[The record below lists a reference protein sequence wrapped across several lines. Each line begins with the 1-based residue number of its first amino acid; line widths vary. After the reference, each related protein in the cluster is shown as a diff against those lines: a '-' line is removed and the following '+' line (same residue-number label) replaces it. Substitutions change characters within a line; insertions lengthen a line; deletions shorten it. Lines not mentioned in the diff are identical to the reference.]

1 MELLIER
8 ALWQPHWA
16 PVLQA
21 WQRQGHGWQLLQS
34 KVDERLPS
42 DAGGLWSC
50 CPPDGVRSASA
61 LLAAWLD
68 GDLPGQQAVDP
79 SRQIL
84 ICGSASL
91 LTLAREEGLLTLG
104 GQGADLALTA
114 QDDLGAV
121 LNCLLARRLTVPVL
135 AEPPSRSEPALQ
147 LRPLL
152 ALDEAEV
159 VRYCSDA
166 ALARYTLNIPHPYP
180 PEAARDWLA
189 GCWRKAALGLGW
201 SWALTLSAGEG
212 QAPLVGVISL
222 HWNGEL
228 AWWVGV
234 TWQNRGLATRA
245 ARLVKAFAFDRL
257 QLPVLTARHM
267 PDNHASG
274 RVMAKLGMRYCGR
287 RALSGQRQSQGLS
300 QSQSEV
306 SYWQLARSLT
316 LAAPVERQLA
326 PLLADER
333 VVVAILQ
340 RQVGEGAP
348 QRLALF
354 MTNRDGE
361 EGAEL
366 AAVPPRSRDTDG
378 PLAVEYYDQDALAQA
393 EPDQLHLLRGL
404 LLKDAEE
411 QGLDYLLQLASLQR
425 HGPVLLTLAERRQRL
440 RWLAREESRLALLA
454 AEPLT
459 HRYHLLDLLVAL
471 PALLDE
477 LAGRWHR
484 DVDDT
489 LAWLARAE
497 PLLFNA
503 YRTAITRLQP
513 ADLHELLA
521 QVADRFPEST
531 LPFLDK
537 GAQGGGQFVE

>member
-42 DAGGLWSC
+42 DTGGLWSC

-84 ICGSASL
+84 ISGSASL

-121 LNCLLARRLTVPVL
+121 LNRLLARRLTVPVL

-152 ALDEAEV
+152 ACDEAEV

-180 PEAARDWLA
+180 LEAARDWLA

-201 SWALTLSAGEG
+201 SWALTLPAGEG
-212 QAPLVGVISL
+212 HAPLVGVISL

-234 TWQNRGLATRA
+234 PWQNRGLATRA

-287 RALSGQRQSQGLS
+287 RALSGQRQRLS
-300 QSQSEV
+300 QNQSEV

-326 PLLADER
+326 PLLADAR
-333 VVVAILQ
+333 VVAAILQ
-340 RQVGEGAP
+340 TQVGEGAP

-354 MTNRDGE
+354 MTNRDEAE
-361 EGAEL
+361 EGEL
-366 AAVPPRSRDTDG
+366 AAAPPRALDSDG

-393 EPDQLHLLRGL
+393 EPEQLHLLRGL

-425 HGPVLLTLAERRQRL
+425 QGPVLLTLAERHQRL
-440 RWLAREESRLALLA
+440 RWLAREESWLALLA

-471 PALLDE
+471 PVLLDE

-484 DVDDT
+484 DADDT

-503 YRTAITRLQP
+503 YRTAITSLQP

>member
-21 WQRQGHGWQLLQS
+21 WQRQGGLWLLLQS
-34 KVDERLPS
+34 KVDEGLPS

-68 GDLPGQQAVDP
+68 GDLPAQPARDP

-84 ICGSASL
+84 ISGSASL

-104 GQGADLALTA
+104 PQGADLTLTA

-121 LNCLLARRLTVPVL
+121 LNRLWARRLTVPML
-135 AEPPSRSEPALQ
+135 AEPASPSGPALQ

-152 ALDEAEV
+152 ACDEADV
-159 VRYCSDA
+159 VRYCTDA

-201 SWALTLSAGEG
+201 SWALTLPVGEDE
-212 QAPLVGVISL
+212 APLVGVISL

-234 TWQNRGLATRA
+234 PWQNRGLATRA
-245 ARLVKAFAFDRL
+245 ARLVKVFAFERL

-267 PDNHASG
+267 PGNLASG

-287 RALSGQRQSQGLS
+287 RELSGQPPC
-300 QSQSEV
+300 EV
-306 SYWQLARSLT
+306 SYWQLERSQT
-316 LAAPVERQLA
+316 LAAPLIQQLT

-333 VVVAILQ
+333 VVAAILQ
-340 RQVGEGAP
+340 AGVEEGEP
-348 QRLALF
+348 RRLALF
-354 MTNRDGE
+354 
-361 EGAEL
+361 L
-366 AAVPPRSRDTDG
+366 AQPEPESGLAVEPLPEQESDG
-378 PLAVEYYDQDALAQA
+378 PLAVEYHDQAVLAQA
-393 EPDQLHLLRGL
+393 EPDQLYLYRGL
-404 LLKDAEE
+404 LLKDFEV
-411 QGLDYLLQLASLQR
+411 QGLAYLQQLASLQR
-425 HGPVLLTLAERRQRL
+425 QGPAPLTLSERRQRL
-440 RWLAREESRLALLA
+440 GWLGTLARRASGENKQGDGVSR
-454 AEPLT
+454 
-459 HRYHLLDLLVAL
+459 RYHQLWLLVEL
-471 PALLDE
+471 PALIDE

-484 DVDDT
+484 GPDQT
-489 LAWLARAE
+489 LSGLEQTDAE
-497 PLLFNA
+497 LFAA
-503 YRTAITRLQP
+503 YRAAMTTLQSS
-513 ADLHELLA
+513 DLQTVLHLLA
-521 QVADRFPEST
+521 VRFPEST

>member
-42 DAGGLWSC
+42 DTGGLWSC
-50 CPPDGVRSASA
+50 CPPDGVCSASA

-121 LNCLLARRLTVPVL
+121 LNRLLARRLTVPVL

-152 ALDEAEV
+152 ACDEAEV

-166 ALARYTLNIPHPYP
+166 ALARYTLNIPHLYP

-201 SWALTLSAGEG
+201 SWALTLPAGEG
-212 QAPLVGVISL
+212 HAPLVGVISL

-234 TWQNRGLATRA
+234 PWQNRGLATRA

-287 RALSGQRQSQGLS
+287 RALSGQRQSQN
-300 QSQSEV
+300 QSEV

-333 VVVAILQ
+333 VVAAILQ
-340 RQVGEGAP
+340 TQVGEGAP
-348 QRLALF
+348 KRLALF
-354 MTNRDGE
+354 MTNRDEAE
-361 EGAEL
+361 EGEP
-366 AAVPPRSRDTDG
+366 AASPPCSLDTGG
-378 PLAVEYYDQDALAQA
+378 PLAVEYYDQDALAQV
-393 EPDQLHLLRGL
+393 EPEQLHLLRGL

-425 HGPVLLTLAERRQRL
+425 QGPVLLTRAERRQRL
-440 RWLAREESRLALLA
+440 RWLAREERRLALLA
-454 AEPLT
+454 AAPLT

-484 DVDDT
+484 DADDT
-489 LAWLARAE
+489 LVWLARAE

-503 YRTAITRLQP
+503 YRTAIISLQP

-537 GAQGGGQFVE
+537 DAQGGGQFVE

>member
-34 KVDERLPS
+34 KVDECLPS
-42 DAGGLWSC
+42 DTGGLWSC

-84 ICGSASL
+84 ISGSASL

-104 GQGADLALTA
+104 PQGADLTLTE

-121 LNCLLARRLTVPVL
+121 LNRLLACRLTVPML

-152 ALDEAEV
+152 ACDEAEV
-159 VRYCSDA
+159 ARYCSDA

-201 SWALTLSAGEG
+201 SWALTLPAGEG
-212 QAPLVGVISL
+212 HAPLVGVISL

-234 TWQNRGLATRA
+234 PWQNRGLATRA

-287 RALSGQRQSQGLS
+287 RALSGQRQRLS
-300 QSQSEV
+300 QNQSEV

-333 VVVAILQ
+333 VVAAILQ
-340 RQVGEGAP
+340 TQVGEGAP

-354 MTNRDGE
+354 MTNRDEAE
-361 EGAEL
+361 EGEP
-366 AAVPPRSRDTDG
+366 AAAPPRSLGTDG

-393 EPDQLHLLRGL
+393 EPEQLHLLRGL

-425 HGPVLLTLAERRQRL
+425 QGPVLLTLAERRQRL

-484 DVDDT
+484 DADDT
-489 LAWLARAE
+489 LAWLAQAE
-497 PLLFNA
+497 PPLFNA
-503 YRTAITRLQP
+503 YRTSITSLQP
-513 ADLHELLA
+513 ADLYELLA
-521 QVADRFPEST
+521 LVADRFPEST

>member
-42 DAGGLWSC
+42 DTGGLWSC

-84 ICGSASL
+84 ISGSASL

-201 SWALTLSAGEG
+201 SWALTLPAGEG
-212 QAPLVGVISL
+212 HAPLVGVISL

-234 TWQNRGLATRA
+234 PWQNRGLATRA

-287 RALSGQRQSQGLS
+287 RALSGQRLS
-300 QSQSEV
+300 QNQSEV

-333 VVVAILQ
+333 VVAAILQ
-340 RQVGEGAP
+340 TQVGEGAL

-361 EGAEL
+361 EGAEP
-366 AAVPPRSRDTDG
+366 AAAPLRSLDTDG

-393 EPDQLHLLRGL
+393 EPEQLHLLRGL

-411 QGLDYLLQLASLQR
+411 QGLDYLLQLTSLQR
-425 HGPVLLTLAERRQRL
+425 QGPVLLTRAERRQRL
-440 RWLAREESRLALLA
+440 RWLASEERRLALLA
-454 AEPLT
+454 AAPLT

-484 DVDDT
+484 DADDS

-497 PLLFNA
+497 PSLFND
-503 YRTAITRLQP
+503 YRTAITSLQP

-537 GAQGGGQFVE
+537 DAQDGGQFVE

>member
-34 KVDERLPS
+34 KVDEGLPS
-42 DAGGLWSC
+42 DTGGLWSC

-68 GDLPGQQAVDP
+68 GDLPGQQAVEP

-84 ICGSASL
+84 ISGSASL

-104 GQGADLALTA
+104 GQGADLTLTA

-121 LNCLLARRLTVPVL
+121 LNRLLARRLTVPVL
-135 AEPPSRSEPALQ
+135 AEPASQLGPALQ

-152 ALDEAEV
+152 AFDEAEV

-201 SWALTLSAGEG
+201 SWALTLPVGEG
-212 QAPLVGVISL
+212 HAPLVGVISL

-234 TWQNRGLATRA
+234 PWQNRGLETRA

-287 RALSGQRQSQGLS
+287 RALSGQRQSQN
-300 QSQSEV
+300 QNQSEV

-326 PLLADER
+326 PLLADAR
-333 VVVAILQ
+333 VVAAILQ
-340 RQVGEGAP
+340 TQVGEGAP

-354 MTNRDGE
+354 MTNRDEAE
-361 EGAEL
+361 EGEL
-366 AAVPPRSRDTDG
+366 AAAPPRSLDSDG

-393 EPDQLHLLRGL
+393 EPEQLHLLRGL

-425 HGPVLLTLAERRQRL
+425 QGPVLLTLAERHQRL
-440 RWLAREESRLALLA
+440 RWLAREESWLALLA

-471 PALLDE
+471 PVLLDE

-484 DVDDT
+484 DADDT

-503 YRTAITRLQP
+503 YRTAITSLQP

>member
-34 KVDERLPS
+34 KVDECLPS
-42 DAGGLWSC
+42 DTGRLWSC

-84 ICGSASL
+84 ISGSASL

-104 GQGADLALTA
+104 PQGADLTLTA

-121 LNCLLARRLTVPVL
+121 LNRLLARRLTVPVL
-135 AEPPSRSEPALQ
+135 AEPPSRSEPALL

-152 ALDEAEV
+152 ACDEAEV

-201 SWALTLSAGEG
+201 SWALTLPAGEG
-212 QAPLVGVISL
+212 HAPLVGVISL

-234 TWQNRGLATRA
+234 PWQNRGLATRA

-287 RALSGQRQSQGLS
+287 RALSGQRQSQN
-300 QSQSEV
+300 QSEV

-326 PLLADER
+326 PLLADAR
-333 VVVAILQ
+333 VVAAILLT
-340 RQVGEGAP
+340 QVGEGAP

-366 AAVPPRSRDTDG
+366 AAAPLRSLDTDG

-393 EPDQLHLLRGL
+393 EPEQLHLLRGL

-425 HGPVLLTLAERRQRL
+425 QGPVLLTRAERRQRL

-484 DVDDT
+484 DADDT

-503 YRTAITRLQP
+503 YRTAITSLQP

-537 GAQGGGQFVE
+537 DAQDGGQFVE

>member
-21 WQRQGHGWQLLQS
+21 WQRQGHSWQLLQS
-34 KVDERLPS
+34 KVDECLPS
-42 DAGGLWSC
+42 DTGGLWSC

-84 ICGSASL
+84 ISGSASL

-121 LNCLLARRLTVPVL
+121 LNRLLARRLTVPVL
-135 AEPPSRSEPALQ
+135 AEPSSRSEPALL

-152 ALDEAEV
+152 ALDEVEV

-201 SWALTLSAGEG
+201 SWALTLPAGEG

-234 TWQNRGLATRA
+234 PWQNCGLATRA

-287 RALSGQRQSQGLS
+287 RALSGQRQGL
-300 QSQSEV
+300 SQSEV

-326 PLLADER
+326 SLLADAR
-333 VVVAILQ
+333 VVAAILQ
-340 RQVGEGAP
+340 IQVGEGAL

-366 AAVPPRSRDTDG
+366 AAAPLRSLDTDG

-393 EPDQLHLLRGL
+393 EPEQLHLLRGL

-425 HGPVLLTLAERRQRL
+425 QGPVLLTLAERHQRL

-484 DVDDT
+484 DADDT

-503 YRTAITRLQP
+503 YRTAITSLQP

-537 GAQGGGQFVE
+537 DAQDGGQFVE

>member
-34 KVDERLPS
+34 KVDEGLPS
-42 DAGGLWSC
+42 DTGGLWSC
-50 CPPDGVRSASA
+50 CPPDGVCSASA

-121 LNCLLARRLTVPVL
+121 LNRLLARRLTVPVL
-135 AEPPSRSEPALQ
+135 AELPSRSEPALQ

-152 ALDEAEV
+152 ACDEAEV

-201 SWALTLSAGEG
+201 SWALTLPAGEG

-234 TWQNRGLATRA
+234 PWQNRGLATRA

-287 RALSGQRQSQGLS
+287 RALSGQRQSLS
-300 QSQSEV
+300 QNQCEV

-333 VVVAILQ
+333 VVAAILQ
-340 RQVGEGAP
+340 TQVGEGAP

-354 MTNRDGE
+354 MTNRDEAE
-361 EGAEL
+361 EGEP
-366 AAVPPRSRDTDG
+366 AAAPPRSLGTDG

-393 EPDQLHLLRGL
+393 EPEQLHLLRGL

-425 HGPVLLTLAERRQRL
+425 HGPVLLTLAERHQRL

-484 DVDDT
+484 DADDT
-489 LAWLARAE
+489 LAWLAQAE
-497 PLLFNA
+497 PPLFNA

-537 GAQGGGQFVE
+537 DAQGGGQFVE

>member
-42 DAGGLWSC
+42 DTGGLWSC
-50 CPPDGVRSASA
+50 CPPDGVCSASA

-84 ICGSASL
+84 VSGSTSL

-104 GQGADLALTA
+104 GLGADLALTA

-121 LNCLLARRLTVPVL
+121 LNRLLARRLTVPVL

-159 VRYCSDA
+159 VHYCSDA

-201 SWALTLSAGEG
+201 SWALTLPAGEG

-234 TWQNRGLATRA
+234 PWQNRGLATRA

-287 RALSGQRQSQGLS
+287 RALSGQRQGLS
-300 QSQSEV
+300 QSQNEV
-306 SYWQLARSLT
+306 SYWQLAQSLT

-326 PLLADER
+326 SLLADAR
-333 VVVAILQ
+333 VVAAILQ
-340 RQVGEGAP
+340 TQVGEGAP

-354 MTNRDGE
+354 MTSRDGA
-361 EGAEL
+361 EGGEP
-366 AAVPPRSRDTDG
+366 AAAPPRSLDSDG
-378 PLAVEYYDQDALAQA
+378 PLAVEYYEQDALAQA
-393 EPDQLHLLRGL
+393 EPEQLHLLRGL

-425 HGPVLLTLAERRQRL
+425 QGPVLLTLAERRQRL
-440 RWLAREESRLALLA
+440 RWLASEERRLALLA

-484 DVDDT
+484 DADDT

-497 PLLFNA
+497 PSLFNA

-513 ADLHELLA
+513 ADLHLLLA
-521 QVADRFPEST
+521 LVANRFPEFT

-537 GAQGGGQFVE
+537 DAQEGGLFVE

>member
-42 DAGGLWSC
+42 DTGGLWSC

-84 ICGSASL
+84 VSGSTSL

-104 GQGADLALTA
+104 GLGADLALTA

-121 LNCLLARRLTVPVL
+121 LNRLLARRLTVPVL

-159 VRYCSDA
+159 VHYCSDA

-201 SWALTLSAGEG
+201 SWALTLPAGEG

-234 TWQNRGLATRA
+234 PWQNRGLATQA

-287 RALSGQRQSQGLS
+287 RALSGPRQSL
-300 QSQSEV
+300 SQSEV

-316 LAAPVERQLA
+316 LATPVERQLA
-326 PLLADER
+326 PLLADAR
-333 VVVAILQ
+333 VVAAILQ
-340 RQVGEGAP
+340 TRVGEGAP

-354 MTNRDGE
+354 MTSRDEAE
-361 EGAEL
+361 EGEP
-366 AAVPPRSRDTDG
+366 AAAPPRSLDSDG
-378 PLAVEYYDQDALAQA
+378 PLAVEYYEQDALAQA
-393 EPDQLHLLRGL
+393 EPEQLHLLRGL

-425 HGPVLLTLAERRQRL
+425 QGPVLLTLAERRQRL
-440 RWLAREESRLALLA
+440 RWLASEEHRLAMLA

-459 HRYHLLDLLVAL
+459 HRYHLLDFLVAL

-484 DVDDT
+484 DADDT

-497 PLLFNA
+497 PSLFNA

-513 ADLHELLA
+513 ADLHLLLA
-521 QVADRFPEST
+521 LVANRFPEFT

-537 GAQGGGQFVE
+537 DAQEGGLFVE

>member
-21 WQRQGHGWQLLQS
+21 WQRQGGLWLLLQS
-34 KVDERLPS
+34 KVDEGLPS

-68 GDLPGQQAVDP
+68 GDLPAQPAREP

-84 ICGSASL
+84 ISGSASL

-104 GQGADLALTA
+104 PQGADLTLTA

-121 LNCLLARRLTVPVL
+121 LNRLWARRLTVPML
-135 AEPPSRSEPALQ
+135 AEPASPSGPALQ

-152 ALDEAEV
+152 ACDEADV
-159 VRYCSDA
+159 VRYCTDA

-201 SWALTLSAGEG
+201 SWALTLPVGEDE
-212 QAPLVGVISL
+212 APLVGVISL

-234 TWQNRGLATRA
+234 PWQNRGLATRA
-245 ARLVKAFAFDRL
+245 ARLVKVFAFERL

-267 PDNHASG
+267 PGNLASG

-287 RALSGQRQSQGLS
+287 RELSGQPPC
-300 QSQSEV
+300 EV
-306 SYWQLARSLT
+306 SYWQLERSQT
-316 LAAPVERQLA
+316 LAAPLTRQLA
-326 PLLADER
+326 PLLADKR
-333 VVVAILQ
+333 VVAAILQ
-340 RQVGEGAP
+340 AGAEEDEP
-348 QRLALF
+348 RRLALF
-354 MTNRDGE
+354 
-361 EGAEL
+361 L
-366 AAVPPRSRDTDG
+366 AQPEPESGLAVDSLPEQESDG
-378 PLAVEYYDQDALAQA
+378 PLAVEYHDQEALAQA
-393 EPDQLHLLRGL
+393 EPDQLYLYRGL
-404 LLKDAEE
+404 LLKDFEE
-411 QGLDYLLQLASLQR
+411 QGLAYLQQLASLQR
-425 HGPVLLTLAERRQRL
+425 QGPAPLTLSERRQRL
-440 RWLAREESRLALLA
+440 GWLGTLARRASGENKQGDGVSR
-454 AEPLT
+454 
-459 HRYHLLDLLVAL
+459 RYHQLWLLVEL
-471 PALLDE
+471 PALIDE

-484 DVDDT
+484 GPDQT
-489 LAWLARAE
+489 LSGLEQTDAE
-497 PLLFNA
+497 LFAA
-503 YRTAITRLQP
+503 YRAAMTTLQSS
-513 ADLHELLA
+513 DLQTVLHLLA
-521 QVADRFPEST
+521 VRFPEST

>member
-34 KVDERLPS
+34 KVDERLPN
-42 DAGGLWSC
+42 DTGGLWSC
-50 CPPDGVRSASA
+50 CPPDGVCSASA

-84 ICGSASL
+84 ISGSPSL

-104 GQGADLALTA
+104 PQGADLALTA

-121 LNCLLARRLTVPVL
+121 LNRLLARRLTVPVL

-152 ALDEAEV
+152 ACDEAEV

-201 SWALTLSAGEG
+201 SWALTLPAGEG
-212 QAPLVGVISL
+212 HAPLVGVISL

-234 TWQNRGLATRA
+234 PWQNRGLATRA

-287 RALSGQRQSQGLS
+287 RALSGQRLS
-300 QSQSEV
+300 QNQSEV

-316 LAAPVERQLA
+316 LAAPVERLLA

-333 VVVAILQ
+333 VVAAILQ
-340 RQVGEGAP
+340 TQVGEGAP
-348 QRLALF
+348 QWLALF

-361 EGAEL
+361 EGTEL
-366 AAVPPRSRDTDG
+366 AAAPLRSQGTDG

-393 EPDQLHLLRGL
+393 EPEQLHLLRGL

-425 HGPVLLTLAERRQRL
+425 QGPVLLTRVERRQRL

-484 DVDDT
+484 DADDT

-537 GAQGGGQFVE
+537 DAQGGGQFVE

>member
-42 DAGGLWSC
+42 DTGGLWSC

-84 ICGSASL
+84 ISGSASL

-104 GQGADLALTA
+104 GQGADLTLTA

-121 LNCLLARRLTVPVL
+121 LNRLLARRLTVPVL

-152 ALDEAEV
+152 ALDEVEV
-159 VRYCSDA
+159 VRYCSDV

-201 SWALTLSAGEG
+201 SWALTLPAGEG

-234 TWQNRGLATRA
+234 PWQNRGLATRA

-287 RALSGQRQSQGLS
+287 RALSGQRQSQN
-300 QSQSEV
+300 QSEV

-333 VVVAILQ
+333 VVAAILQ
-340 RQVGEGAP
+340 TQVGEGAP
-348 QRLALF
+348 QWLALF
-354 MTNRDGE
+354 MTNRDEAE
-361 EGAEL
+361 EGEL
-366 AAVPPRSRDTDG
+366 AAAPPRSLDTDG
-378 PLAVEYYDQDALAQA
+378 PLVVEYYDQDALAQA
-393 EPDQLHLLRGL
+393 EPEQLHLLRGL

-425 HGPVLLTLAERRQRL
+425 QGPVLLTRAERRQRL
-440 RWLAREESRLALLA
+440 RWLAREERRLALLA
-454 AEPLT
+454 AAPLT

-484 DVDDT
+484 DADDS

-497 PLLFNA
+497 PSLFNA
-503 YRTAITRLQP
+503 YRTAITSLQP

-537 GAQGGGQFVE
+537 DAQDGGQFVE

>member
-21 WQRQGHGWQLLQS
+21 WQRQGGRWLLLQS

-42 DAGGLWSC
+42 DTGGLWSC
-50 CPPDGVRSASA
+50 CPPDGVHSASA

-68 GDLPGQQAVDP
+68 GDLPAQPERDP

-84 ICGSASL
+84 ISGSASL

-104 GQGADLALTA
+104 PQGADLTLTA

-121 LNCLLARRLTVPVL
+121 LNRLLARRLTVPVL
-135 AEPPSRSEPALQ
+135 AEPASPSGPGLQ

-152 ALDEAEV
+152 ACDEADV

-201 SWALTLSAGEG
+201 SWALTLPAGES

-234 TWQNRGLATRA
+234 PWQNRGLATRA
-245 ARLVKAFAFDRL
+245 ARLVKAFAFEQL
-257 QLPVLTARHM
+257 QLPALTARHM
-267 PDNHASG
+267 PNNLASG

-287 RALSGQRQSQGLS
+287 RELSCQPPC
-300 QSQSEV
+300 EV
-306 SYWQLARSLT
+306 SYWQLELSQT
-316 LAAPVERQLA
+316 LAAPLIQQLT

-333 VVVAILQ
+333 VVAAILQ
-340 RQVGEGAP
+340 AGAEEDEP
-348 QRLALF
+348 RRLALF
-354 MTNRDGE
+354 
-361 EGAEL
+361 L
-366 AAVPPRSRDTDG
+366 AQPEPESGLAVEPLPEQESDG
-378 PLAVEYYDQDALAQA
+378 PLAVEYHDQAVLAQA
-393 EPDQLHLLRGL
+393 EPDQFYLYRGL
-404 LLKDAEE
+404 LLKDCEE
-411 QGLDYLLQLASLQR
+411 QGLAYLQQLASLQR
-425 HGPVLLTLAERRQRL
+425 QGPAPLTLSERRQRL
-440 RWLAREESRLALLA
+440 GWLGTLARRASGENKQGDGVSR
-454 AEPLT
+454 
-459 HRYHLLDLLVAL
+459 RYHQLWLLVEL
-471 PALLDE
+471 PALIDE

-484 DVDDT
+484 GPEQT
-489 LAWLARAE
+489 LSWLEQTDAE
-497 PLLFNA
+497 LFAA
-503 YRTAITRLQP
+503 YRAAMTTLQSSYLQTV
-513 ADLHELLA
+513 LHLLA
-521 QVADRFPEST
+521 VRFPEST

-537 GAQGGGQFVE
+537 GAQDGGQFVE

>member
-34 KVDERLPS
+34 KVDECLPS
-42 DAGGLWSC
+42 DTGGLWSC

-84 ICGSASL
+84 ISGSASL

-104 GQGADLALTA
+104 PQGADLTLTA

-121 LNCLLARRLTVPVL
+121 LNRLLARRLTVPVL
-135 AEPPSRSEPALQ
+135 AEPPSRSEPALL

-152 ALDEAEV
+152 ACDEAEV

-201 SWALTLSAGEG
+201 SWALTLPAGEG

-234 TWQNRGLATRA
+234 PWQNRGLATRA

-287 RALSGQRQSQGLS
+287 RALSGQRQSQN
-300 QSQSEV
+300 QSEV

-326 PLLADER
+326 PLLADAR

-340 RQVGEGAP
+340 TQVGEGAP

-361 EGAEL
+361 EEGEP
-366 AAVPPRSRDTDG
+366 AAAPPDG

-393 EPDQLHLLRGL
+393 EPEQLHLLRGL

-425 HGPVLLTLAERRQRL
+425 QGPVLLTRAERRQRL

-484 DVDDT
+484 DADNT

-497 PLLFNA
+497 PSLFNA
-503 YRTAITRLQP
+503 YRTAITSLQP

-521 QVADRFPEST
+521 QVEDHFPEST

-537 GAQGGGQFVE
+537 GAQDGGQFVE

>member
-21 WQRQGHGWQLLQS
+21 WQRQGGRWLLLQN

-42 DAGGLWSC
+42 DTGGLCSC

-68 GDLPGQQAVDP
+68 GDLPAQPARDP

-84 ICGSASL
+84 ISGSASL

-104 GQGADLALTA
+104 PQGADLTLTA
-114 QDDLGAV
+114 QDELGAV
-121 LNCLLARRLTVPVL
+121 LNRLRARRLTVPVL
-135 AEPPSRSEPALQ
+135 AEPASPSGPALQ

-152 ALDEAEV
+152 ACDEADV

-189 GCWRKAALGLGW
+189 GCWRKVALGLGW
-201 SWALTLSAGEG
+201 SWALTLPAGEG

-234 TWQNRGLATRA
+234 PWQNRGLATRA

-267 PDNHASG
+267 PGNLASG

-287 RALSGQRQSQGLS
+287 RELSGQPPC
-300 QSQSEV
+300 EV
-306 SYWQLARSLT
+306 SYWQLERSQT
-316 LAAPVERQLA
+316 LAAPLTLQLT

-340 RQVGEGAP
+340 AGVEEGEP
-348 QRLALF
+348 RRLALF
-354 MTNRDGE
+354 
-361 EGAEL
+361 L
-366 AAVPPRSRDTDG
+366 AQPEPESGLAVVSLPEQESEG
-378 PLAVEYYDQDALAQA
+378 PLAVEYHDQAVLAQA
-393 EPDQLHLLRGL
+393 EPDQLYLYRGL
-404 LLKDAEE
+404 LLKDCEE
-411 QGLDYLLQLASLQR
+411 QGLAYLQQLASLQR
-425 HGPVLLTLAERRQRL
+425 QGPAPLTLAERRQRL
-440 RWLAREESRLALLA
+440 GWLGTLARRASGENKQGEGVSR
-454 AEPLT
+454 
-459 HRYHLLDLLVAL
+459 RYHQLWLLVEL
-471 PALLDE
+471 PALIDE

-484 DVDDT
+484 GPDQT
-489 LAWLARAE
+489 LSGLEQTDAE
-497 PLLFNA
+497 LFAA
-503 YRTAITRLQP
+503 YRAAMTTLQSS
-513 ADLHELLA
+513 DIQTVLHLLA
-521 QVADRFPEST
+521 VRFPEST

-537 GAQGGGQFVE
+537 GAQGGSQFVE

>member
-34 KVDERLPS
+34 KVDECLPS

-50 CPPDGVRSASA
+50 CPPDGVCSASA

-84 ICGSASL
+84 ISGSTSL

-104 GQGADLALTA
+104 PQGADLALTA

-121 LNCLLARRLTVPVL
+121 LNRLLARRLTVPVL

-152 ALDEAEV
+152 ACDEAEV

-201 SWALTLSAGEG
+201 SWALTLPAGEG
-212 QAPLVGVISL
+212 HAPLVGVISL

-234 TWQNRGLATRA
+234 PWQNRGLATRA

-287 RALSGQRQSQGLS
+287 RALSGQRLS
-300 QSQSEV
+300 QNQSEV

-316 LAAPVERQLA
+316 LAAPVERLLA

-333 VVVAILQ
+333 VVAAILQ
-340 RQVGEGAP
+340 TQVGEGAP
-348 QRLALF
+348 QWLALF

-361 EGAEL
+361 EGTEL
-366 AAVPPRSRDTDG
+366 AAAPLRSQGTDG

-393 EPDQLHLLRGL
+393 EPEQLHLLRGL

-425 HGPVLLTLAERRQRL
+425 QGPVLLTRVERRQRL

-484 DVDDT
+484 DADDT

-537 GAQGGGQFVE
+537 DAQGGGQFVE

>member
-1 MELLIER
+1 MELLIEC

-42 DAGGLWSC
+42 DTGGLWSC

-84 ICGSASL
+84 ISGSASL

-121 LNCLLARRLTVPVL
+121 LNRLLARRLTVPVL

-152 ALDEAEV
+152 ACDEAEV
-159 VRYCSDA
+159 MRYCSDA

-201 SWALTLSAGEG
+201 SWALTLPAGEDE
-212 QAPLVGVISL
+212 APLVGVISL

-234 TWQNRGLATRA
+234 PWQNRGLATRA

-287 RALSGQRQSQGLS
+287 RALSGQRLS
-300 QSQSEV
+300 QNQSEV

-316 LAAPVERQLA
+316 LTAPVERQLA

-333 VVVAILQ
+333 VVAAILQ
-340 RQVGEGAP
+340 TQVGEGAP

-361 EGAEL
+361 EGAEP
-366 AAVPPRSRDTDG
+366 AAAPPRSLGTDG

-393 EPDQLHLLRGL
+393 EPEQLHLLRGL

-425 HGPVLLTLAERRQRL
+425 QGPVLLTLAERRQRL
-440 RWLAREESRLALLA
+440 RWLASEERRLALLA

-484 DVDDT
+484 DADDA
-489 LAWLARAE
+489 LAWLAQAE
-497 PLLFNA
+497 PPLFNA
-503 YRTAITRLQP
+503 YRTAITSLQP

-537 GAQGGGQFVE
+537 DAQGGGQFVE

>member
-8 ALWQPHWA
+8 ALWQPHWVL
-16 PVLQA
+16 VLQA

-34 KVDERLPS
+34 KVDECLPS
-42 DAGGLWSC
+42 DTGGLWSC

-79 SRQIL
+79 SRQLL
-84 ICGSASL
+84 ISGSASL

-104 GQGADLALTA
+104 PQGADLTLTE

-121 LNCLLARRLTVPVL
+121 LNRLLACRLTVPML

-152 ALDEAEV
+152 ACDEAEV
-159 VRYCSDA
+159 ARYCSDA

-201 SWALTLSAGEG
+201 SWALTLPAGEG
-212 QAPLVGVISL
+212 HAPLVGVISL

-234 TWQNRGLATRA
+234 PWQNRGLATRA

-287 RALSGQRQSQGLS
+287 RALSGQRQSQN
-300 QSQSEV
+300 QSEV

-326 PLLADER
+326 PLLADAR

-340 RQVGEGAP
+340 TQVGEGAP

-366 AAVPPRSRDTDG
+366 AAAPPRSLDTDG

-393 EPDQLHLLRGL
+393 EPEQLHLLRGL

-425 HGPVLLTLAERRQRL
+425 QGPVLLTLAERRQRL
-440 RWLAREESRLALLA
+440 RWLASEERRLALLA

-484 DVDDT
+484 DADDA
-489 LAWLARAE
+489 LAWLAQAE
-497 PLLFNA
+497 PPLFNA
-503 YRTAITRLQP
+503 YRTAITSLQP

>member
-42 DAGGLWSC
+42 DTGGLWSC
-50 CPPDGVRSASA
+50 CPPDGVCSASA

-104 GQGADLALTA
+104 GLGADLALTA

-121 LNCLLARRLTVPVL
+121 LNRLLARRLTVPVL

-152 ALDEAEV
+152 ACDEAEV

-201 SWALTLSAGEG
+201 SWALTLPAGEG

-234 TWQNRGLATRA
+234 PWQNRGLATRA
-245 ARLVKAFAFDRL
+245 ARLVKSFAFDRL

-287 RALSGQRQSQGLS
+287 RALSGQRQSLS
-300 QSQSEV
+300 QNQSEV
-306 SYWQLARSLT
+306 SYWQLTRSLT

-333 VVVAILQ
+333 VVAAILQ
-340 RQVGEGAP
+340 TQVGEGAP

-354 MTNRDGE
+354 MTNRDEAE
-361 EGAEL
+361 EGEP
-366 AAVPPRSRDTDG
+366 AAAPPRSLDTGG
-378 PLAVEYYDQDALAQA
+378 PLAVEYYDQEALAQA
-393 EPDQLHLLRGL
+393 EPEQLHLLRGL

-425 HGPVLLTLAERRQRL
+425 QGPVLLTLAERGQRL
-440 RWLAREESRLALLA
+440 RWLAREERRLALLA

-477 LAGRWHR
+477 LADRWHR
-484 DVDDT
+484 DADDT

-497 PLLFNA
+497 PPLLNA
-503 YRTAITRLQP
+503 YRTAITSLQP

-537 GAQGGGQFVE
+537 DAQGGGQFVE

>member
-34 KVDERLPS
+34 KVDEGLPS
-42 DAGGLWSC
+42 DTGGLWSC

-84 ICGSASL
+84 ISGSSSL

-152 ALDEAEV
+152 AFDEAEV

-201 SWALTLSAGEG
+201 SWALTLPVGEG
-212 QAPLVGVISL
+212 HAPLVGVISL

-234 TWQNRGLATRA
+234 PWQNRGLATRA

-287 RALSGQRQSQGLS
+287 RALSGQRQSLS
-300 QSQSEV
+300 QNQSEV
-306 SYWQLARSLT
+306 SYWQLTRSLT

-333 VVVAILQ
+333 VVAAILQ
-340 RQVGEGAP
+340 TQVGEGAP

-366 AAVPPRSRDTDG
+366 AAAPPCSQGTDG

-393 EPDQLHLLRGL
+393 EPEQLHLLRGL

-425 HGPVLLTLAERRQRL
+425 HGPVLLTLAERHQRL
-440 RWLAREESRLALLA
+440 RWLAREESWLALLA

-471 PALLDE
+471 PVLLDE

-484 DVDDT
+484 DADDT

-503 YRTAITRLQP
+503 YRTAITSLQP

>member
-50 CPPDGVRSASA
+50 CPPDGVCSASA
-61 LLAAWLD
+61 LLAVWLD
-68 GDLPGQQAVDP
+68 GDLPGQQAVEP

-84 ICGSASL
+84 VSGSASL

-104 GQGADLALTA
+104 PQGADLALTA

-121 LNCLLARRLTVPVL
+121 LNRLLARRLTVPVL

-152 ALDEAEV
+152 ALDETEV

-201 SWALTLSAGEG
+201 SWALTLPAGEG

-234 TWQNRGLATRA
+234 PWQNRGLATRA

-287 RALSGQRQSQGLS
+287 RALSGQRQRQS
-300 QSQSEV
+300 QSQSQNQNQSEV

-326 PLLADER
+326 DAR
-333 VVVAILQ
+333 VVAAILQ
-340 RQVGEGAP
+340 TQVGEGAP

-354 MTNRDGE
+354 MTNRDEAE
-361 EGAEL
+361 EDEL
-366 AAVPPRSRDTDG
+366 AAAPPRSLDSDG

-393 EPDQLHLLRGL
+393 EPEQLHLLRGL

-425 HGPVLLTLAERRQRL
+425 QGPVLLTLAERHQRL

-471 PALLDE
+471 PVLLDE

-484 DVDDT
+484 DADDT

-503 YRTAITRLQP
+503 YRTAITSLQP

>member
-50 CPPDGVRSASA
+50 CPPNGVRSASA

-84 ICGSASL
+84 ISGSASL

-135 AEPPSRSEPALQ
+135 AEPPSRSEPALL

-201 SWALTLSAGEG
+201 SWALTLPAGEG
-212 QAPLVGVISL
+212 HAPLVGVISL

-234 TWQNRGLATRA
+234 PWQNHGLATRA
-245 ARLVKAFAFDRL
+245 ARLVKVFAFDRL
-257 QLPVLTARHM
+257 HLPVLTARHM

-287 RALSGQRQSQGLS
+287 RALSGQRQN
-300 QSQSEV
+300 QSEV

-316 LAAPVERQLA
+316 LAAPVERLLA
-326 PLLADER
+326 SLLADER
-333 VVVAILQ
+333 VVAAILQ
-340 RQVGEGAP
+340 TQVGEGAP

-354 MTNRDGE
+354 MTNRDEAE
-361 EGAEL
+361 EGEL
-366 AAVPPRSRDTDG
+366 AAAPPRSLDSDG

-393 EPDQLHLLRGL
+393 EPDQLYLYRGL
-404 LLKDAEE
+404 LLKDFEE
-411 QGLDYLLQLASLQR
+411 QGLAYLQQMASLQR
-425 HGPVLLTLAERRQRL
+425 QGPAPLTLSERRQRL
-440 RWLAREESRLALLA
+440 GWLGTLARRASGENKQGDGVSR
-454 AEPLT
+454 
-459 HRYHLLDLLVAL
+459 RYHQLWLLVEL
-471 PALLDE
+471 PALIDE

-484 DVDDT
+484 GPDQT
-489 LAWLARAE
+489 LSGLEQTDAE
-497 PLLFNA
+497 LFAA
-503 YRTAITRLQP
+503 YRAAMTTLQSS
-513 ADLHELLA
+513 DLQTVLHLLA
-521 QVADRFPEST
+521 VRFPEST
-531 LPFLDK
+531 LPFIDK

>member
-21 WQRQGHGWQLLQS
+21 WQRQGGRWLLLQS
-34 KVDERLPS
+34 KVDEGLPS
-42 DAGGLWSC
+42 DIGGLWSC

-68 GDLPGQQAVDP
+68 GDLPAQPARDP

-84 ICGSASL
+84 ISGSASL

-104 GQGADLALTA
+104 PQGADLTLTA

-121 LNCLLARRLTVPVL
+121 LNRLRARRLTVPML
-135 AEPPSRSEPALQ
+135 AEPASPSGPALQ

-152 ALDEAEV
+152 ACDEADV
-159 VRYCSDA
+159 VRYCTDA

-201 SWALTLSAGEG
+201 SWALTLPVGEDE
-212 QAPLVGVISL
+212 APLVGVISL

-234 TWQNRGLATRA
+234 PWQNRGLATRA
-245 ARLVKAFAFDRL
+245 ARLVKVFAFERL

-267 PDNHASG
+267 PGNLASG
-274 RVMAKLGMRYCGR
+274 RVMAKLGMRYCGWR
-287 RALSGQRQSQGLS
+287 ELSGQPPC
-300 QSQSEV
+300 EV
-306 SYWQLARSLT
+306 SYWQLERSQT
-316 LAAPVERQLA
+316 LAAPLTRQLA

-333 VVVAILQ
+333 VVAAILQ
-340 RQVGEGAP
+340 AGVEEGEP
-348 QRLALF
+348 RRLALF
-354 MTNRDGE
+354 
-361 EGAEL
+361 L
-366 AAVPPRSRDTDG
+366 AQPEPESGLAVEPLPEQESDG
-378 PLAVEYYDQDALAQA
+378 PLAVEYHDQAVLAQA
-393 EPDQLHLLRGL
+393 EPDQLYLYRGL
-404 LLKDAEE
+404 LLKDFEE
-411 QGLDYLLQLASLQR
+411 QGLAYLQQLASLQR
-425 HGPVLLTLAERRQRL
+425 QGPAPLTLSERRQRL
-440 RWLAREESRLALLA
+440 GWLGTLARRASGENKQGDGVSR
-454 AEPLT
+454 
-459 HRYHLLDLLVAL
+459 RYHQLWLLVEL
-471 PALLDE
+471 PALIDE

-484 DVDDT
+484 GPDQTLSWLEQTDT
-489 LAWLARAE
+489 E
-497 PLLFNA
+497 LFAA
-503 YRTAITRLQP
+503 YRAAMTTLQSS
-513 ADLHELLA
+513 DLQTVLHLLA
-521 QVADRFPEST
+521 VRFPEST

>member
-34 KVDERLPS
+34 KVDECLPS
-42 DAGGLWSC
+42 DTGGLWSC

-84 ICGSASL
+84 ISGSASL

-104 GQGADLALTA
+104 PQGADLTLTA

-121 LNCLLARRLTVPVL
+121 LNRLLACRLTVPML

-152 ALDEAEV
+152 ACDEAEV
-159 VRYCSDA
+159 ARYCSDA

-201 SWALTLSAGEG
+201 SWALTLPAGEG
-212 QAPLVGVISL
+212 HAPLVGVISL

-234 TWQNRGLATRA
+234 PWQNRGQATRA

-287 RALSGQRQSQGLS
+287 RALSGQRQRLS
-300 QSQSEV
+300 QNQSEV

-333 VVVAILQ
+333 VVAAILQ
-340 RQVGEGAP
+340 TQVGEGAP

-354 MTNRDGE
+354 MTNRDEAE
-361 EGAEL
+361 EGEP
-366 AAVPPRSRDTDG
+366 AAAPPRSLGTDG
-378 PLAVEYYDQDALAQA
+378 PLAVEY
-393 EPDQLHLLRGL
+393 
-404 LLKDAEE
+404 
-411 QGLDYLLQLASLQR
+411 
-425 HGPVLLTLAERRQRL
+425 
-440 RWLAREESRLALLA
+440 
-454 AEPLT
+454 
-459 HRYHLLDLLVAL
+459 
-471 PALLDE
+471 
-477 LAGRWHR
+477 
-484 DVDDT
+484 
-489 LAWLARAE
+489 
-497 PLLFNA
+497 
-503 YRTAITRLQP
+503 
-513 ADLHELLA
+513 
-521 QVADRFPEST
+521 
-531 LPFLDK
+531 
-537 GAQGGGQFVE
+537 

>member
-21 WQRQGHGWQLLQS
+21 WQRQGGRWLLLQS
-34 KVDERLPS
+34 KADEGLPS
-42 DAGGLWSC
+42 DIGGLWSC

-68 GDLPGQQAVDP
+68 GDLPAQPARDP

-84 ICGSASL
+84 ISGSASL

-104 GQGADLALTA
+104 PQGADLTLTA

-121 LNCLLARRLTVPVL
+121 LNRLLARRLTVPVL
-135 AEPPSRSEPALQ
+135 AEPASQSGPALQ
-147 LRPLL
+147 LRLLL
-152 ALDEAEV
+152 ARDEADV

-201 SWALTLSAGEG
+201 SWALTLPAGEDE
-212 QAPLVGVISL
+212 APLVGVISL

-234 TWQNRGLATRA
+234 PWQNRGLATRA
-245 ARLVKAFAFDRL
+245 ARLVKVFAFERL

-267 PDNHASG
+267 PGNLASG

-287 RALSGQRQSQGLS
+287 RELSGQPPC
-300 QSQSEV
+300 EV
-306 SYWQLARSLT
+306 SYWQLERSQT
-316 LAAPVERQLA
+316 LAAPLIQQLT

-333 VVVAILQ
+333 VVAAILQ
-340 RQVGEGAP
+340 AGAEEDEP
-348 QRLALF
+348 RRLALF
-354 MTNRDGE
+354 
-361 EGAEL
+361 L
-366 AAVPPRSRDTDG
+366 AQPEPETGLAVDSLPEQESDG
-378 PLAVEYYDQDALAQA
+378 PLAVEYHDQEALAQA
-393 EPDQLHLLRGL
+393 EPDQLYLYRGL
-404 LLKDAEE
+404 LLKDFEE
-411 QGLDYLLQLASLQR
+411 QGLAYLQQLASLQR
-425 HGPVLLTLAERRQRL
+425 QGPAPLTLSERRQRL
-440 RWLAREESRLALLA
+440 GWLGTLARRASGENKQGDGVSR
-454 AEPLT
+454 
-459 HRYHLLDLLVAL
+459 RYHQLWLLVEL
-471 PALLDE
+471 PALIDE

-484 DVDDT
+484 GPDQT
-489 LAWLARAE
+489 LSGLEQTDAE
-497 PLLFNA
+497 LFAA
-503 YRTAITRLQP
+503 YRAAMTTLQSS
-513 ADLHELLA
+513 DLQTVLHLLA
-521 QVADRFPEST
+521 VRFPEST

>member
-34 KVDERLPS
+34 KVDERLPN
-42 DAGGLWSC
+42 DTGGLWSC
-50 CPPDGVRSASA
+50 CPPNGVRSASA

-84 ICGSASL
+84 VSGSSSL

-201 SWALTLSAGEG
+201 SWALTLPAGEG
-212 QAPLVGVISL
+212 HAPLVGVISL

-234 TWQNRGLATRA
+234 PWQNRGLATRA

-287 RALSGQRQSQGLS
+287 RALSGQRLS
-300 QSQSEV
+300 QNQSEV

-333 VVVAILQ
+333 VVAAILQ
-340 RQVGEGAP
+340 TQVGEGAL

-366 AAVPPRSRDTDG
+366 AAAPLRSLDTDG

-393 EPDQLHLLRGL
+393 EPEQLHLLRGL

-411 QGLDYLLQLASLQR
+411 QGLDYLLQLTSLQR
-425 HGPVLLTLAERRQRL
+425 QGPAPLTLAERRQRL
-440 RWLAREESRLALLA
+440 GWLGTLARRASGENTQGNGVSR
-454 AEPLT
+454 
-459 HRYHLLDLLVAL
+459 RYHQLWLLVEL
-471 PALLDE
+471 PDLIDE

-484 DVDDT
+484 GPEQT
-489 LAWLARAE
+489 LSWLEQGDAE
-497 PLLFNA
+497 LFAA
-503 YRTAITRLQP
+503 YRAAITTLQP
-513 ADLHELLA
+513 SDLQALLRLLT
-521 QVADRFPEST
+521 VRFPEST

>member
-8 ALWQPHWA
+8 ALWQSHWA

-21 WQRQGHGWQLLQS
+21 WQRQGGRWLLLQS
-34 KVDERLPS
+34 KADEGLPS
-42 DAGGLWSC
+42 DIGGLCSC
-50 CPPDGVRSASA
+50 CPPDGVRSASS

-68 GDLPGQQAVDP
+68 GDLPAQPARDP

-84 ICGSASL
+84 ISGSASL

-104 GQGADLALTA
+104 PQGADLTLTA

-121 LNCLLARRLTVPVL
+121 LNRLLARRLTVPVL
-135 AEPPSRSEPALQ
+135 VEPASQSGPALQ

-152 ALDEAEV
+152 ARDEADV

-201 SWALTLSAGEG
+201 SWALTLPAGEG

-234 TWQNRGLATRA
+234 PWQNRGLATRA
-245 ARLVKAFAFDRL
+245 AQLVKAFAFERL

-267 PDNHASG
+267 PGNLASG

-287 RALSGQRQSQGLS
+287 RELSGQPPC
-300 QSQSEV
+300 EV
-306 SYWQLARSLT
+306 SYWQLERSQT
-316 LAAPVERQLA
+316 LAAPQTRQLT

-333 VVVAILQ
+333 VVTAILQ
-340 RQVGEGAP
+340 AGAEEGEP
-348 QRLALF
+348 RRLALF
-354 MTNRDGE
+354 
-361 EGAEL
+361 L
-366 AAVPPRSRDTDG
+366 AQPEPESGLAVETLPEQEDDG
-378 PLAVEYYDQDALAQA
+378 PLALEYHDQAALAQA
-393 EPDQLHLLRGL
+393 EPDQLYLYRGL
-404 LLKDAEE
+404 LLKDCEE
-411 QGLDYLLQLASLQR
+411 QGLAYLQQLASLQR
-425 HGPVLLTLAERRQRL
+425 QGPAPLTLAERRQRL
-440 RWLAREESRLALLA
+440 GWLGTLARRASGENTQGNGVSR
-454 AEPLT
+454 
-459 HRYHLLDLLVAL
+459 RYHQLWLLVEL
-471 PALLDE
+471 PALIDE

-484 DVDDT
+484 GPDQT
-489 LAWLARAE
+489 LSWLEQTDAE
-497 PLLFNA
+497 LFAA
-503 YRTAITRLQP
+503 YRAVITTLQP
-513 ADLHELLA
+513 SDLQTVLRLLA
-521 QVADRFPEST
+521 VRFPEST

-537 GAQGGGQFVE
+537 GTQGGGQFVE

>member
-42 DAGGLWSC
+42 DTGGLWSC
-50 CPPDGVRSASA
+50 CPPDGVCSASA

-135 AEPPSRSEPALQ
+135 AEPPSRSEPALL

-152 ALDEAEV
+152 ACDEAEV

-180 PEAARDWLA
+180 PEAARDWLT

-201 SWALTLSAGEG
+201 SWALTLPAGEG

-234 TWQNRGLATRA
+234 PWQNRGLATRA

-287 RALSGQRQSQGLS
+287 RALSGQRLS
-300 QSQSEV
+300 QNRSEV

-316 LAAPVERQLA
+316 LAAPVERLLA

-333 VVVAILQ
+333 VVAAILQ
-340 RQVGEGAP
+340 TQVGEGAP

-366 AAVPPRSRDTDG
+366 AAAPLRSQGTDG

-393 EPDQLHLLRGL
+393 EPEQLHLLRGL

-425 HGPVLLTLAERRQRL
+425 HGPVLLTLAERHQRL

-484 DVDDT
+484 DADDA

-513 ADLHELLA
+513 AVLHELLA

-537 GAQGGGQFVE
+537 DAQDGGQFVE

>member
-8 ALWQPHWA
+8 ALWQPHWT
-16 PVLQA
+16 PVLRA

-84 ICGSASL
+84 ISGSAPL

-135 AEPPSRSEPALQ
+135 AEPPSRSEPALL

-201 SWALTLSAGEG
+201 SWALTLPAGEG
-212 QAPLVGVISL
+212 HAPLVGVISL

-234 TWQNRGLATRA
+234 PWQNRGLATRA

-287 RALSGQRQSQGLS
+287 RALSGQRQSLS
-300 QSQSEV
+300 QNQSEV
-306 SYWQLARSLT
+306 SYWQLTRSLT

-333 VVVAILQ
+333 VVAAILQ
-340 RQVGEGAP
+340 TQVGEGAP

-354 MTNRDGE
+354 MTNRDEAE
-361 EGAEL
+361 EGEL
-366 AAVPPRSRDTDG
+366 AAAPPRSLDTGG

-393 EPDQLHLLRGL
+393 EPEQLHLLRGL

-425 HGPVLLTLAERRQRL
+425 HGPVLLTLAERHQRL

-484 DVDDT
+484 DADDT

-503 YRTAITRLQP
+503 YRTAITSLQP

-537 GAQGGGQFVE
+537 DAQDGGQFVE

>member
-16 PVLQA
+16 PMLQA
-21 WQRQGHGWQLLQS
+21 WQRQGGRWLLLQS
-34 KVDERLPS
+34 KVDEGLPS

-50 CPPDGVRSASA
+50 CPPDGVRSASS

-68 GDLPGQQAVDP
+68 GDLPAQPARDP

-84 ICGSASL
+84 ISGSASL

-104 GQGADLALTA
+104 PQGADLTLTA

-121 LNCLLARRLTVPVL
+121 LNRLRARRLTVPML
-135 AEPPSRSEPALQ
+135 AEPASPSGPALQ

-152 ALDEAEV
+152 ACDEADV
-159 VRYCSDA
+159 VRYCTDA

-201 SWALTLSAGEG
+201 SWALTLPAGEDE
-212 QAPLVGVISL
+212 APLVGVISL

-234 TWQNRGLATRA
+234 PWQNRGLATRA
-245 ARLVKAFAFDRL
+245 ARLVKVFAFERL

-267 PDNHASG
+267 PGNLASG

-287 RALSGQRQSQGLS
+287 RELSGQPPC
-300 QSQSEV
+300 EV
-306 SYWQLARSLT
+306 SYWQLERSQT
-316 LAAPVERQLA
+316 LAAPLIQQLT

-333 VVVAILQ
+333 VVAAILQ
-340 RQVGEGAP
+340 AGVEEGEP
-348 QRLALF
+348 RRLALF
-354 MTNRDGE
+354 
-361 EGAEL
+361 L
-366 AAVPPRSRDTDG
+366 AQPEPESGLAVEPLPEQESDG
-378 PLAVEYYDQDALAQA
+378 PLAVEYHDQAVLAQA
-393 EPDQLHLLRGL
+393 EPDQLYLYRGL
-404 LLKDAEE
+404 LLKDFEE
-411 QGLDYLLQLASLQR
+411 QGLAYLQQLASLQR
-425 HGPVLLTLAERRQRL
+425 QGPAPLTLSERRQRL
-440 RWLAREESRLALLA
+440 GWLGTLARRASGENKQGDGVSR
-454 AEPLT
+454 
-459 HRYHLLDLLVAL
+459 RYHQLWLLVEL
-471 PALLDE
+471 PALIDE

-484 DVDDT
+484 GPDQT
-489 LAWLARAE
+489 LSGLEQTDAE
-497 PLLFNA
+497 LFAA
-503 YRTAITRLQP
+503 YRAAMTTLQSS
-513 ADLHELLA
+513 DLQTVLHLLA
-521 QVADRFPEST
+521 VRFPEST